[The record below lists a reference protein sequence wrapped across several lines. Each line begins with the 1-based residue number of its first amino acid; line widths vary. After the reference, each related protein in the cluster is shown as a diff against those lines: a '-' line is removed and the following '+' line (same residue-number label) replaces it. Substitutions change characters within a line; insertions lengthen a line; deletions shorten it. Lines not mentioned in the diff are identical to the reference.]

1 MFALGKTLPKDES
14 SEDERSGTS
23 TDEDGEPLISAHVS
37 DAVREAVLADV
48 EHAFEWSRF
57 DTWSV
62 QHVAAEFALH
72 VERWGSVPTAAMP
85 SWTAAVATWELSPL
99 PRKPKAKEAA
109 EVKNKDVGE
118 PREAV
123 EEAAVATA
131 APPASVL
138 PPVGIVPDVLVPA
151 LDLDS
156 DVDFAT
162 LAVLPELPTEA
173 PSLQQTKQYKNYMK
187 LRYEWQRR
195 HPERDLPK
203 VVSGWYK
210 GGKPSS
216 DDPLVRENTTKAS
229 EKLKAAKEQLKAA
242 KEGALPVVKVT
253 HRMSMTS
260 IGDKR
265 KDKDSL
271 SRASDSAEPEKKD
284 RLFSGTKSGKR
295 LSMQSIG
302 KKKGAAEL
310 PDEVHL

>member
-1 MFALGKTLPKDES
+1 MFALAKTLPKDES
-14 SEDERSGTS
+14 SDDESRSGTS

-37 DAVREAVLADV
+37 HAVREAVLADV
-48 EHAFEWSRF
+48 ELAFDWKRF
-57 DTWSV
+57 EMWTAE
-62 QHVAAEFALH
+62 QVAAEFSLH
-72 VERWGSVPTAAMP
+72 VERWGVVPQEALPEWA
-85 SWTAAVATWELSPL
+85 AAVAMWPL
-99 PRKPKAKEAA
+99 GPVPRKPKAKTVVEAA
-109 EVKNKDVGE
+109 EPAIV
-118 PREAV
+118 
-123 EEAAVATA
+123 
-131 APPASVL
+131 APPSSVL
-138 PPVGIVPDVLVPA
+138 PPVGSVPEVLVPE

-156 DVDFAT
+156 DIDFAT
-162 LAVLPELPTEA
+162 LAVLPELPAEA

-187 LRYEWQRR
+187 LRYEWQKR

-203 VVSGWYK
+203 VISGWYK

-216 DDPLVRENTTKAS
+216 DDPVVRENTTKAS

-271 SRASDSAEPEKKD
+271 SRASDSAANAEPDKKD
-284 RLFSGTKSGKR
+284 RRFSGTKSGKR

-302 KKKGAAEL
+302 KKKGGDL
-310 PDEVHL
+310 PDELLL